1 MKEYEKKDFVPLKNV
16 ISYFFN
22 EIVSTGRY
30 AIDFNNDDILII
42 PRINNIKKYDQKI
55 VIDDLDKLEVSLN
68 NYINTI
74 YCFYNNMGNN
84 INNILF
90 HYLSSLIISINY
102 TEDFNIYDYIDKKAQ
117 EFGKDNLDFY
127 SKEREILTTKSKKV
141 YAYKY
146 IDNKY
151 VKSPFVFSIYEKSNN
166 KKEDSFII
174 NYLVEGNTCHIY
186 SVRKEDAHLF
196 DIIDGNKIYNNLGI
210 FIKILYENGISNFL
224 ISQSIFLKNN
234 KDVINRKE
242 KDFFELLNNMGA
254 EVEIDEEF
262 INLNS
267 ETYLYL
273 KFKTLNRD
281 EEVKISKAL

>member
-1 MKEYEKKDFVPLKNV
+1 MKEFEKKDIVPLKNV
-16 ISYFFN
+16 LSYFFN
-22 EIVSTGRY
+22 EIVITGHY
-30 AIDFNNDDILII
+30 AIDFYNDAILII
-42 PRINNIKKYDQKI
+42 PRINNIKKYDEKI

-74 YCFYNNMGNN
+74 YYFYNNTANN
-84 INNILF
+84 IDNILF

-151 VKSPFVFSIYEKSNN
+151 GKSPFVFSFYEKNNN

-186 SVRKEDAHLF
+186 SVKKEGAHLF
-196 DIIDGNKIYNNLGI
+196 DIIENNNIYNNLGV

-224 ISQSIFLKNN
+224 ISQSIFCKNN
-234 KDVINRKE
+234 KDAINKKE
-242 KDFFELLNNMGA
+242 KEFFELLNNMGA
-254 EVEIDEEF
+254 ETEISEEYVS
-262 INLNS
+262 LNS
-267 ETYLYL
+267 ERYLYL
-273 KFKTLNRD
+273 KFRILNRD
-281 EEVKISKAL
+281 KEVKTSKAL